1 MKESTKR
8 LLRLLVL
15 SMPVLATLNVYGED
29 LLPDIARPIPKDAL
43 YGQAL
48 YHLHAG
54 EYEEALGANQALRKR
69 NRRRYGKM
77 LDVHQSIAELGLGMN
92 RSAQQ
97 QFKRLLADERMDL
110 VPKAARAQAW
120 FYLAKSFYGQGL
132 WGTALKAMRKVDQ
145 AVLNEDKLDEYHFLM
160 ATLELFKGKP
170 SRADQHIL
178 AIKEDSPWATYAFLN
193 LAVSYTERDIHID
206 KVEAA
211 FSKSLELTKNTK
223 EQEALSDRINL
234 MAGQFFYDTGRGRTA
249 IKHLRSINLEG
260 AYTPKALLTYGWALT
275 EQWQYHEALQPWYM
289 LKTAHSQLNQDVQ
302 ETLIAIPHL
311 LEKLNAKVLALGAFE
326 YATEQYDEIH
336 TKLGQSAARL
346 NTGKFIEPLL
356 ASQVPDR
363 WGSFVPLDLTLP
375 DHPDHIY
382 LKDVMSQGYF
392 QGQLTKLRD
401 LHVMRHKLTQ
411 SLEDLTAFEQTVKTR
426 RSEYGKIKKDK
437 TLTVNTKRYQ
447 SFDKRYKKLLSSISK
462 AFNNPDGSG
471 LASDEEKEQLTSFKS
486 VKQQIANL
494 AGTKVMESK
503 RAQKHYHD
511 RLRRVK
517 GILSWQLSERYADRK
532 RQVSSQLGTLEAELR
547 LAKKRLAATK
557 AAFRT
562 APDTFKRYPQRIA
575 KLKAKYQKQLA
586 KLDKVYNRQ
595 RYAVGAI
602 VKQDIKQR
610 QARIVNYQLQARL
623 AAARLFDETSNKARS
638 LADSSSSA
646 MDYMNRGAN

>member
-1 MKESTKR
+1 MKR
-8 LLRLLVL
+8 LIPMLAL
-15 SMPVLATLNVYGED
+15 SVVTSVTTVATHTANAED
-29 LLPDIARPIPKDAL
+29 LLPDVSRSIPKDAL

-54 EYEEALGANQALRKR
+54 EYEEALGANQALRER

-77 LDVHQSIAELGLGMN
+77 LDVHRSIAQLGLGMN
-92 RSAQQ
+92 RSAQSE
-97 QFKRLLADERMDL
+97 FKRLLADERMGL
-110 VPKAARAQAW
+110 VPKATRAQAW
-120 FYLAKSFYGQGL
+120 FYLAKSFYAQGF
-132 WGTALKAMRKVDQ
+132 WSTALTAMRKVDEK
-145 AVLNEDKLDEYHFLM
+145 VLNKNLMDEYHFLI
-160 ATLELFKGKP
+160 ATLEMFKGKP
-170 SRADQHIL
+170 SRADKHIL

-193 LAVSYTERDIHID
+193 LAVSYTERDVHID
-206 KVEAA
+206 KVESA
-211 FSKSLELTKNTK
+211 FTKSLELTKNNK
-223 EQEALSDRINL
+223 EFEPLSDRINL

-249 IKHLRSINLEG
+249 IKHLKAVNLEG

-336 TKLGQSAARL
+336 TKLGESAARL

-356 ASQVPDR
+356 ASQIPDR

-375 DHPDHIY
+375 DHPDRVY

-401 LHVMRHKLTQ
+401 LHVMRHKLTK
-411 SLEDLTAFEQTVKTR
+411 SLAELDAFEQTAATR
-426 RSEYGKIKKDK
+426 KSEYGEIKKA
-437 TLTVNTKRYQ
+437 NTISKQ
-447 SFDKRYKKLLSSISK
+447 DKRYKSYDKRYKDLLRKIDR

-471 LASDEEKEQLTSFKS
+471 LASDVE
-486 VKQQIANL
+486 KQQIANFKTVKQKITKL
-494 AGTKVMESK
+494 KGSKVMESK
-503 RAQKHYHD
+503 RVQKHYQD

-517 GILSWQLSERYADRK
+517 GVLMWDLSERYADRK
-532 RQVSSQLGTLEAELR
+532 RQVSSRLAALESELR
-547 LAKKRLAATK
+547 KSKKRLAGTK
-557 AAFRT
+557 AAFKS
-562 APDTFKRYPQRIA
+562 APDAFKKYPQRIA
-575 KLKAKYQKQLA
+575 KLRTKYKNQLA
-586 KLDKVYNRQ
+586 KLDRVYNRQ
-595 RYAVGAI
+595 RYAVGSI

-610 QARIVNYQLQARL
+610 QARILDYQLQARL

-638 LADSSSSA
+638 MAVTTASA
-646 MDYMNRGAN
+646 AGSDRKGAK